1 MPTGLATPT
10 PDAIRPDDPGGF
22 LAAFAA
28 HRLAGNKETALAAA
42 SEACHRSP
50 HLATPHYAYGEAW
63 LALGEPA
70 RAEQAFA
77 AALGIA
83 PGWADAWINYG
94 LTRYRQGAI
103 EDAKTAMRCFT
114 RRTTRPP
121 PPIWGLS
128 CASPGDRTPRK
139 RCCAA
144 LSTPATVGGHG
155 LDLRLFFEGR

>member
-28 HRLAGNKETALAAA
+28 HRLAGHNETALAAA

-103 EDAKTAMRCFT
+103 EDAKTAMRQALLHAPDHPAATANLGAFLRIT
-114 RRTTRPP
+114 GGSDAAEALLRGAIDAGYGRR
-121 PPIWGLS
+121 S
-128 CASPGDRTPRK
+128 RTGF
-139 RCCAA
+139 AA
-144 LSTPATVGGHG
+144 
-155 LDLRLFFEGR
+155 FF